1 MVLCH
6 CRQSPVPIFEGVG
19 ESPGHAEDTPPT
31 CLSTPRVGCT
41 SATELN
47 SSYVRVLAFRVAIET
62 ENRRFA
68 DDSTASSSSYVN
80 GCIVCACCSN
90 LHQQQKLLSVHMDVD
105 VPVGGGG
112 DAAARDDALPGAHIM
127 NDRRGQAKWS
137 GGGPSY
143 GGGAGGGSSLPTMSI
158 LGVVI
163 VVVIIVN
170 YYYKAKRSRRQKKIV
185 KPRSGY
191 FSPVKSE
198 NT

>member
-1 MVLCH
+1 MLM
-6 CRQSPVPIFEGVG
+6 G
-19 ESPGHAEDTPPT
+19 
-31 CLSTPRVGCT
+31 
-41 SATELN
+41 
-47 SSYVRVLAFRVAIET
+47 
-62 ENRRFA
+62 
-68 DDSTASSSSYVN
+68 
-80 GCIVCACCSN
+80 VCACCSN

-105 VPVGGGG
+105 VPVGEGG

-143 GGGAGGGSSLPTMSI
+143 GGGGGSSLPTMSI

-163 VVVIIVN
+163 VVVIIIN
-170 YYYKAKRSRRQKKIV
+170 YYYKTKRSRRQKKIV